1 MKAPSET
8 VIDQRKLAKLA
19 FDPHITVVQVG
30 TAVDFQNDDSTQ
42 HHVVWP
48 SLSGNKKLGHNLGTW
63 IKGEKRSFKFDQ
75 PGVVPLLCNVYPE
88 MASYVVVSPTPYYAQ
103 T

>member
-48 SLSGNKKLGHNLGTW
+48 SISGNKKLGHNLGTW
-63 IKGEKRSFKFDQ
+63 PKRGEALFQVRSTQ
-75 PGVVPLLCNVYPE
+75 CCATAL
-88 MASYVVVSPTPYYAQ
+88 
-103 T
+103 